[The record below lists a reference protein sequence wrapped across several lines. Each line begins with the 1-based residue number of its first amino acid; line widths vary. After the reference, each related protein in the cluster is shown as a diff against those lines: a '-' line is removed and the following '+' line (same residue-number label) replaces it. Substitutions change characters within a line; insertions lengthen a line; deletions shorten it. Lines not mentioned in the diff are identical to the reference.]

1 MESLNW
7 VVLVLTAVF
16 GIIGLVNNNKKKREE
31 AASSV
36 KERKPTLAGGK
47 PSTAGS
53 PRPKP
58 AGSAFGRMLEELS
71 RQLEEEMSPTASPWP
86 VVRPVASEPPAAKLP
101 EATSHDYY
109 SLEDEYDA
117 MDGREWNDTYS
128 VEEAD
133 AESRYVGGEM
143 GGARYG
149 GEMGGARYGGEVV
162 GRGVATARESLAAHT
177 ATRESLA
184 ARERLSQRSD
194 TSLVPAEEVGIPRAA
209 EPTYG
214 ADAVVV
220 DADTLYTSARLREVL
235 GGDFDLRR
243 AVIETEILTPKY
255 I

>member
-1 MESLNW
+1 MESFDWIFGL
-7 VVLVLTAVF
+7 VAAVL
-16 GIIGLVNNNKKKREE
+16 GIIGIVNNNKKKREE

-36 KERKPTLAGGK
+36 KGRKPT
-47 PSTAGS
+47 TAGT

-71 RQLEEEMSPTASPWP
+71 RQLEEESSTTVSPWP
-86 VVRPVASEPPAAKLP
+86 VVRPVASEPSTTEQP

-149 GEMGGARYGGEVV
+149 GEVV
-162 GRGVATARESLAAHT
+162 GRGVATARESLAGRVPA
-177 ATRESLA
+177 RESLA
-184 ARERLSQRSD
+184 ARVAARERLSASSD

-255 I
+255 IA

>member
-1 MESLNW
+1 MESLDW
-7 VVLVLTAVF
+7 VFGLVAAVL
-16 GIIGLVNNNKKKREE
+16 GIIGLVNNNKKKQEE

-36 KERKPTLAGGK
+36 KGRKPTIAGGK
-47 PSTAGS
+47 PTAAGS

-58 AGSAFGRMLEELS
+58 ASAFGRMLEELS

-86 VVRPVASEPPAAKLP
+86 VVRPVASELST
-101 EATSHDYY
+101 EETSHDYY

-117 MDGREWNDTYS
+117 MDGREWSETFSAED
-128 VEEAD
+128 AD

-149 GEMGGARYGGEVV
+149 GEVV
-162 GRGVATARESLAAHT
+162 GRGGETARESLAART
-177 ATRESLA
+177 AARESLA

-194 TSLVPAEEVGIPRAA
+194 TSLVPAEEVGVPAA
-209 EPTYG
+209 AQPTYG

-220 DADTLYTSARLREVL
+220 DADELYTPARLREVL

-243 AVIETEILTPKY
+243 AVIEAEILTPKY